1 MMFEQGPEYR
11 KYMAEKALNKK
22 AELLTESLLHVMQIA
37 PHDMSLVML
46 CGEAGDRTNRD
57 AVRSWVRQQ
66 LCCLS
71 CAEELDV
78 STMKAKL
85 SKHIDNK
92 TDRYSRF

>member
-1 MMFEQGPEYR
+1 MMIEQSPEYR
-11 KYMAEKALNKK
+11 EYMTQKALDKK
-22 AELLTESLLHVMQIA
+22 AKLLAEALLHVMQIA

-46 CGEAGDRTNRD
+46 CGEPGDRTNRD
-57 AVRSWVRQQ
+57 AVLSWVRQQ

-71 CAEELDV
+71 CAKELDV

>member
-37 PHDMSLVML
+37 PHDMWLVML
-46 CGEAGDRTNRD
+46 CGEPGDRTNRD

-71 CAEELDV
+71 CAKELDV
-78 STMKAKL
+78 RTLGAKL
-85 SKHIDNK
+85 SQHIGNT
-92 TDRYSRF
+92 TDRY